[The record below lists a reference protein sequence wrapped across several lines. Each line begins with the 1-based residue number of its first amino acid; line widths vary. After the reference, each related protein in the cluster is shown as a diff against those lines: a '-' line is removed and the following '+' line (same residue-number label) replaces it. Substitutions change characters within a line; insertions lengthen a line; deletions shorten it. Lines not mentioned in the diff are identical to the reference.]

1 MIFDG
6 HSDIWY
12 DVVARRESGE
22 RNVFDKRHYERL
34 KKGRVEGGFFVLWID
49 PPNDTDPVKR
59 VRQIMDAVRADNA
72 ESQHI
77 RRITGVGEIEK
88 AKADGKFYAFTGME
102 GLSCV
107 EEDLSMIDELYDF
120 GVRHADLTWNE
131 QNLLGT
137 GLDGDPDRGLT
148 ELGKRAVRKIQE
160 KGMILDT
167 CHNND
172 KTFWDIMDV
181 AVGPVIASH
190 SNCRAL
196 CDVPRNL
203 TDDMLRAIRATG
215 GIVGINSYGGFV
227 SKDPTKYTAD
237 ELARHV
243 EHLVSIMDVH
253 HVGFGFDFTEFYPD
267 NNKDALKALDPEAD
281 ISCFGS
287 IALDGLQSAAE
298 IPLFLATLRKVGFS
312 EKEVVG
318 LMRENWLHFIEKVV
332 G

>member
-22 RNVFDKRHYERL
+22 RNVFDARHYERL

-49 PPNDTDPVKR
+49 PPNDVDPVKR
-59 VRQIMDAVRADNA
+59 VRQIMDSVRADNA

-77 RRITGVGEIEK
+77 RRITSVTEIEK
-88 AKADGKFYAFTGME
+88 ARADGKFYAFTGME

-137 GLDGDPDRGLT
+137 GLDGDSDRGLT
-148 ELGKRAVRKIQE
+148 ELGKKAVRKIQE

-172 KTFWDIMDV
+172 KTFWDIMDA

-190 SNCRAL
+190 SNCRTL
-196 CDVPRNL
+196 CDAPRNL
-203 TDDMLRAIRATG
+203 TDDMLRAIRSTG

-227 SKDPTKYTAD
+227 SKDPAKYTAD

-243 EHLVSIMDVH
+243 EHMVGIMDIH

-298 IPLFLATLRKVGFS
+298 IPLFLETLRKVGFS
-312 EKEVVG
+312 EAEVTC
-318 LMRENWLHFIEKVV
+318 LMRENWLNFIRKVV

>member
-1 MIFDG
+1 MVFDG

-22 RNVFDKRHYERL
+22 RNVFDNRHYERL
-34 KKGRVEGGFFVLWID
+34 KRGKVEGGFFVLWID
-49 PPNDTDPVKR
+49 PPNDVDPVKR
-59 VRQIMDAVRADNA
+59 VRQIMAAVAADNK
-72 ESQHI
+72 ESKHI
-77 RRITGVGEIEK
+77 RRITGVAEIEQARK
-88 AKADGKFYAFTGME
+88 DGLFYAFTGME

-137 GLDGDPDRGLT
+137 GMDGDPDRGLT
-148 ELGKRAVRKIQE
+148 ELGKKAVRKIQE

-181 AVGPVIASH
+181 AVGPVKASH
-190 SNCRAL
+190 SNSRAL

-203 TDDMLRAIRATG
+203 SDDMLRAIRATG

-227 SKDPTKYTAD
+227 SREEKYTAD

-243 EHLVSIMDVH
+243 EHLVNIMDVH

-267 NNKDALKALDPEAD
+267 NNKDALKALDPDAD

-287 IALDGLQSAAE
+287 IALEGLQSAAE
-298 IPLFLATLRKVGFS
+298 IPLFLETLRKVGFS
-312 EKEVVG
+312 EKEVTG
-318 LMRENWLHFIEKVV
+318 IMRENWLNFIAKVV